1 MAGLTAEQI
10 ADYYKFIDEAYTWS
24 WVFLAGVE
32 YYYRFNLAW
41 FCTVFFPEIYVWMAQ
56 RPQDF

>member
-10 ADYYKFIDEAYTWS
+10 ADYYKFIDDAYTWS

-41 FCTVFFPEIYVWMAQ
+41 FCTVFFPEIYVWMA
-56 RPQDF
+56 